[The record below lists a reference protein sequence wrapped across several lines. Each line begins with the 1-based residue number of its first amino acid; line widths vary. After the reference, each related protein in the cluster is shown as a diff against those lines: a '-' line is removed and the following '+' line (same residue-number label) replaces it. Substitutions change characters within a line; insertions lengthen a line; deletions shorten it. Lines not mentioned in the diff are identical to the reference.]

1 MSEKLA
7 ILLNEKSFA
16 VCVKPQ
22 GVCSEDDGTE
32 TCMPFLLAE
41 SLGTDRKSIYTVHR
55 LDREVGG
62 VMVYAKNEV
71 CAKKLSAL
79 VSERKIIK
87 EYIAVVHSRPPK
99 ESDTL
104 TDLLFRDSHKNK
116 SFVVD
121 KMRKGVKEASLEYTL
136 LASKPGGKFGEIS
149 LLKIRLHTGRTHQI
163 RVQFS
168 SRNMP
173 LVGDRRYG
181 GGKDG
186 CAIALFSQRLSF
198 EHPFS
203 KGKTVDISFLPD
215 AALEPWS
222 EFEIPQDTAVL

>member
-136 LASKPGGKFGEIS
+136 LGSKTDSEYCKIS
-149 LLKIRLHTGRTHQI
+149 LVKIRLHTGRTHQI

-173 LVGDRRYG
+173 LVGDSRYG

-186 CAIALFSQRLSF
+186 CTIALFSQRLAF
-198 EHPFS
+198 EHPFA
-203 KGKTVDISFLPD
+203 KGKTVDISYSPD
-215 AALEPWS
+215 ASLKPWS
-222 EFEIPQDTAVL
+222 EFKMCADTASL